1 MVIRMSSAVSLLMT
15 CSPPPAVRTV
25 LVWRRFF
32 HPAATSGGSR
42 SESVPGWWASR
53 SFQNH
58 SASDVARPVRV
69 L

>member
-1 MVIRMSSAVSLLMT
+1 MVIRMSSADSLRMT
-15 CSPPPAVRTV
+15 CSPPAVRTV
-25 LVWRRFF
+25 LVWMRFF
-32 HPAATSGGSR
+32 HPAAMSGGSR
-42 SESVPGWWASR
+42 SEPMPGWWVSR

>member
-1 MVIRMSSAVSLLMT
+1 MSSAVSLATT
-15 CSPPPAVRTV
+15 CSPPPGVRTV
-25 LVWRRFF
+25 LVWMRCFQ
-32 HPAATSGGSR
+32 PAAMSGGRR
-42 SESVPGWWASR
+42 SELMPGWWVSR